1 MRYSPPIIDPT
12 LRRNFDFSANHI
24 VLDFTNT
31 VNARPTY
38 SRDDLTS
45 DDDVARWA
53 AAAGLRV
60 RGNEAAACGQ
70 ETSHLHRAVMLREQL
85 YGVFGPIARG
95 LEPHDSALSFVTRR
109 GAQALRSARW
119 AAGPLGFEP
128 AWPADSVE
136 AMCDHLSDAA
146 MQLLRSPATAR
157 IGSCAGCGWLFL
169 DTSRAHARRWCSMN
183 ACGVRS
189 KMRRYHQRQ
198 TSATAT
204 L

>member
-1 MRYSPPIIDPT
+1 MRYSPPIIDPS
-12 LRRNFDFSANHI
+12 LRRPFDFSANHI
-24 VLDFTNT
+24 VLDFINT

-45 DDDVARWA
+45 DHDVVRWA
-53 AAAGLRV
+53 TAAGLSV
-60 RGNEAAACGQ
+60 RGDEGAAWGHEA
-70 ETSHLHRAVMLREQL
+70 THLHRTVMLREQL
-85 YGVFGPIARG
+85 YGVFGPIAHG
-95 LEPHDSALSFVTRR
+95 LEPNDSALSFVTRR

-119 AAGPLGFEP
+119 AAGPSGFEP
-128 AWPADSVE
+128 AWPADSIE
-136 AMCDHLSDAA
+136 AICDQLADAA

-157 IGSCAGCGWLFL
+157 LGSCAGCGWLFL

-198 TSATAT
+198 SSAAGA